1 MLNPSDAV
9 AIEERLRAIERRTGV
24 QIVVA
29 IATRTSRFHGLRWRA
44 FAMGAALS
52 ALVVVMADIARPD
65 WITAYT
71 ASVTAIAILG
81 AALSCAAVATA
92 WPRFERL
99 FLAFPRAE
107 AAVHQRAQ
115 ALFLERELFATPRR
129 DAILL
134 LLGRFE
140 RAMAV
145 IGDVGFR
152 GKIDRVGWHQVID
165 AATGGLARGDARAAL
180 IAGLDAL
187 DVMLP
192 ALADGTPSQEDGQ
205 LPDALLDIGD
215 AT

>member
-1 MLNPSDAV
+1 MLNPADAV
-9 AIEERLRAIERRTGV
+9 AIEERLRAVERRTGV
-24 QIVVA
+24 QVVVA
-29 IATRTSRFHGLRWRA
+29 IATRTARFQGLRWHA

-52 ALVVVMADIARPD
+52 ALVVVMADVARPD

-71 ASVTAIAILG
+71 ASITAIAILG
-81 AALSCAAVATA
+81 TGLTCATVATA

-152 GKIDRVGWHQVID
+152 GKFDRVAWHRVID
-165 AATGGLARGDARAAL
+165 AATSRLARGDERAAL
-180 IAGLDAL
+180 VAGLDAL
-187 DVMLP
+187 DAMLP
-192 ALADGTPSQEDGQ
+192 ALADGTPSQDGQ